1 VSKFLHFFRLHDE
14 AHRIG
19 SAGIG
24 NDNPSITNKSIKRSA
39 ERDGLPFESAVT

>member
-14 AHRIG
+14 AHQIG

-24 NDNPSITNKSIKRSA
+24 NDNPLITNESIKRSA
-39 ERDGLPFESAVT
+39 ERDGAAF